1 LGTFRAGYADGLA
14 GLKAMTDGFRQLETV
29 PLPEFDVMCKPG
41 TITVISCI
49 RFDGF
54 GFFIHHPGFAAG

>member
-1 LGTFRAGYADGLA
+1 MTGGY
-14 GLKAMTDGFRQLETV
+14 RQLETA

-41 TITVISCI
+41 TIPVISCI

-54 GFFIHHPGFAAG
+54 GFFIHHPEFGAK